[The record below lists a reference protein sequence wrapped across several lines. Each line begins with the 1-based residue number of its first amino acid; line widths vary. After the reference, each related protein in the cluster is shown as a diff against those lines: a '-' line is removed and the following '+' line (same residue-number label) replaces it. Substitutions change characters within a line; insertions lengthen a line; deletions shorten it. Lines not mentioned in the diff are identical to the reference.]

1 MTNHEPVLWIA
12 IALGLLF
19 AGMFLGQT
27 FQEPPQDI
35 PQSSF
40 RHWFW
45 EGRSLDLI
53 VQVGLIFVGALG
65 ISALLPRGR
74 EDEPE

>member
-1 MTNHEPVLWIA
+1 MKNREPVLWIA
-12 IALGLLF
+12 IVLGLLF

-27 FQEPPQDI
+27 FQGGPQDI
-35 PQSSF
+35 PPSTF

-74 EDEPE
+74 GDEPE